1 MSEYSSNNSTPRPSF
16 EEPFRTME
24 TRAVLHPEG
33 PPEPTMPE
41 NTETPPSTKEENPR
55 DLMMEQL
62 MALVKAVLQQKALP
76 QIQEKGPFENKRLE
90 FKGEDVS
97 DFLDSIEERA
107 EYYQWSTA
115 QRIKNVIAFSD
126 RTRKDVIVQSMP
138 EFKEAQTLN
147 DWDETRRVMRQR
159 FRDQDTAQ
167 KEETDEALRAWL
179 AACSSMNKLSL
190 QSYLD
195 AFGPRFARCE
205 RAGTV
210 QEQQKGYYLVKGL
223 NKARLNRVV
232 GKFKLKANNL
242 ASFDY
247 QKIQGYLNDYAQQEM
262 EVENLNPTLRNKE
275 PSAPNSIT
283 VNTETPK
290 PYMFP
295 PGSLKMPETRTHY
308 QNAQNE
314 RPKGQRGVQMPP
326 NSAITQAEVDDLV
339 DRVKGLQINEITLQS
354 WNHREQE
361 IFRAIPSIM
370 DEAYKPPNAAASSN
384 RAYPVKSQVGPNFAM
399 NAMNANGIADRI
411 LGCLG
416 CGDEGHRVAE
426 CAERAQLTQQGW
438 IYYDNQTRRVRWGSG
453 HDNDAGAIS
462 GIGPPGRQNS
472 VIIRHIQDT
481 LRGRDMPVTD
491 PRVTPCPFRAAKAPE
506 GPTATTASLMG
517 VISPFEEDGVLSIED
532 FNNKLRRSMAV
543 EEATRIPEPMRVN
556 SMAAEPFGH
565 CDAAAFRSQGP
576 AFPTVRNNH
585 NRDSDHFN
593 TRRAPFQDG
602 SMDVDF
608 QHVPKDP
615 RPKSK
620 ADPSTKKVKWLDTLE
635 GKPEDVVR
643 TLLQTV
649 VQLPLG
655 VALAN
660 MPDVKR
666 TFTKAGYT
674 KDEAEQLLD
683 LNAVEV
689 MMGQAK
695 HCTREPEGPSGP
707 VLHCNAVLAA
717 IPDYMEVEARDGV
730 VTRCVVPPQGE
741 KQTLS
746 TAHIGAVRQDLNHE
760 RGFERLRRDCPKA
773 WVQIH
778 GARLEALLDSGAEL
792 NTIRWK
798 TALAAGLSVT
808 SLPREME
815 NAQLRTA
822 NGGRESFEGI
832 VWRVPIQIGSVEVR
846 TNLFVV
852 RSLAHPLI
860 LGNPF
865 MAEGRASFE
874 YNEDGNMYC
883 KLWSTDK
890 TYSTRFRAAEEGT
903 RGGFQAYS
911 ARVQAGNGRGE

>member
-1 MSEYSSNNSTPRPSF
+1 MEDHYSATERHP
-16 EEPFRTME
+16 TI
-24 TRAVLHPEG
+24 HPEG
-33 PPEPTMPE
+33 TTGVPTPD
-41 NTETPPSTKEENPR
+41 NITTPPVAETDPR
-55 DLMMEQL
+55 DLMMQQL
-62 MALVKAVLQQKALP
+62 MSLVKAVMNQKSLP
-76 QIQEKGPFENKRLE
+76 QIQEKGPFENKKLE

-97 DFLDSIEERA
+97 EFLDSIEERA
-107 EYYQWSTA
+107 EFYQWTTA
-115 QRIKNVIAFSD
+115 QRIKNVIAYSD
-126 RTRKDVIVQSMP
+126 RTRKDVIAQSMP
-138 EFKEAQTLN
+138 EFKEAQDMN
-147 DWDETRRVMRQR
+147 DWNETRRVMRQR

-179 AACSSMNKLSL
+179 MACANMNKLSL

-247 QKIQGYLNDYAQQEM
+247 QKIQGYLNNYAQQEM
-262 EVENLNPTLRNKE
+262 EVENLNPTLRNKD
-275 PSAPNSIT
+275 PSAPES
-283 VNTETPK
+283 VPFGTEASR

-295 PGSLKMPETRTHY
+295 PGTLKLPETRARY
-308 QNAQNE
+308 QEAQNE
-314 RPKGQRGVQMPP
+314 RPKGQRGVQMAP

-339 DRVKGLQINEITLQS
+339 DRVKGLQINEVTLQP
-354 WNHREQE
+354 WNHRERE
-361 IFRAIPSIM
+361 ILQAIPSIM
-370 DEAYKPPNAAASSN
+370 DEAYKLQQPAVAGRTFPA
-384 RAYPVKSQVGPNFAM
+384 KTQLGPNFAM
-399 NAMNANGIADRI
+399 NAINANGINDRI
-411 LGCLG
+411 SGCLG
-416 CGDEGHRVAE
+416 CGDDGHRVAD
-426 CAERAQLTQQGW
+426 CVERAQLTQQGW
-438 IYYDNQTRRVRWGSG
+438 IYYDGRTRRVRWGSG
-453 HDNDAGAIS
+453 PDNDAGAIA
-462 GIGPPGRQNS
+462 GIGPPGRQNA
-472 VIIRHIQDT
+472 VIIRYIQDT
-481 LRGRDMPVTD
+481 LRSRDMQIMD
-491 PRVTPCPFRAAKAPE
+491 PRVSPCPFRAAGVPE
-506 GPTATTASLMG
+506 GPTATAASLMG
-517 VISPFEEDGVLSIED
+517 VISPFEDDGVLSIED
-532 FNNKLRRSMAV
+532 FNDKLRRSMAV
-543 EEATRIPEPMRVN
+543 EEQVGTLKPAGISSIAIAPQVY
-556 SMAAEPFGH
+556 
-565 CDAAAFRSQGP
+565 CDAAALRSQGP
-576 AFPTVRNNH
+576 IFPTVRNNH
-585 NRDSDHFN
+585 SRDAQHFDAK
-593 TRRAPFQDG
+593 RVPFQDE
-602 SMDVDF
+602 SMDVDY
-608 QHVPKDP
+608 QHAPKEPRSKP
-615 RPKSK
+615 RP
-620 ADPSTKKVKWLDTLE
+620 DPSTKKVKWLDTLE

-649 VQLPLG
+649 VHLPLG

-683 LNAVEV
+683 LNTLDVSME
-689 MMGQAK
+689 QAAW
-695 HCTREPEGPSGP
+695 CVRGTDEPSGP
-707 VLHCNAVLAA
+707 TLHCNAVLAT
-717 IPDYMEVEARDGV
+717 IPDYVEVEARGGV
-730 VTRCVVPPQGE
+730 ITKCAIPTQRAGRAE
-741 KQTLS
+741 DTLS
-746 TAHIGAVRQDLNHE
+746 MAHIGAVRNEYDQE
-760 RGFERLRRDCPKA
+760 RGLERLRRDCPKA
-773 WVQIH
+773 WIQIH
-778 GARLEALLDSGAEL
+778 GTRLEALLDSGAEL

-890 TYSTRFRAAEEGT
+890 TYSTRFRAAEDGS
-903 RGGFQAYS
+903 RGALRAFA
-911 ARVQAGNGRGE
+911 AKMQAGNA

>member
-1 MSEYSSNNSTPRPSF
+1 MSEYSSNDSTPRPSF

-33 PPEPTMPE
+33 PAEPTSE
-41 NTETPPSTKEENPR
+41 NTETPLSTKEDSPR

-62 MALVKAVLQQKALP
+62 MTLVKAVLQQKALP
-76 QIQEKGPFENKRLE
+76 QIQEKGPFENKKLE

-107 EYYQWSTA
+107 EYYQWTTA

-138 EFKEAQTLN
+138 EFKEAQATN

-242 ASFDY
+242 ASFNY

-275 PSAPNSIT
+275 PSAPNSIPA
-283 VNTETPK
+283 NNETPK

-295 PGSLKMPETRTHY
+295 PGNLNMPETRARY
-308 QNAQNE
+308 QDAQNE

-339 DRVKGLQINEITLQS
+339 DRVKGLQINEITLQP
-354 WNHREQE
+354 WNHREKE

-370 DEAYKPPNAAASSN
+370 DEAYTPPNATNASAN
-384 RAYPVKSQVGPNFAM
+384 RAYPAKAQVGPNFAM

-411 LGCLG
+411 SGCLG

-438 IYYDNQTRRVRWGSG
+438 IYYDSQTRRVRWGSG
-453 HDNDAGAIS
+453 PDNDAGAIS

-481 LRGRDMPVTD
+481 LRGRDMPAMD

-532 FNNKLRRSMAV
+532 FNDKLRRSMAV
-543 EEATRIPEPMRVN
+543 EEAVRLPEPMRVN
-556 SMAAEPFGH
+556 AIVAEPLMH

-576 AFPTVRNNH
+576 VLPTVRNNH
-585 NRDSDHFN
+585 SRDSSHFD
-593 TRRAPFQDG
+593 TRRVPFQDE

-608 QHVPKDP
+608 QHAPKDP
-615 RPKSK
+615 RPKVK
-620 ADPSTKKVKWLDTLE
+620 PDPSTKKVRWLDTLE

-683 LNAVEV
+683 LNSVEV
-689 MMGQAK
+689 MMGRAEQ
-695 HCTREPEGPSGP
+695 CTRDSDDPSGP
-707 VLHCNAVLAA
+707 ALHCNAVLAA
-717 IPDYMEVEARDGV
+717 IPDYMEVETRGGI
-730 VTRCVVPPQGE
+730 VTKCTMPFQGNR
-741 KQTLS
+741 QTLS
-746 TAHIGAVRQDLNHE
+746 TAHIGTVRPEGDHE
-760 RGFERLRRDCPKA
+760 RGLERLRRDCPKA

-890 TYSTRFRAAEEGT
+890 TYSTRFRAAEDGT
-903 RGGFQAYS
+903 RGGFRAYT
-911 ARVQAGNGRGE
+911 AGVQAGNV